1 MKIKHLAAATALA
14 IAAAATAA
22 TADQFSECL
31 VNEAEAE
38 AVGTMSRAQKF
49 ALESQAELLG
59 ENYRAI
65 MEQQGMTAMQSIELF
80 RRLAT
85 KEGMMNEGMAY
96 VFIFSM
102 TCAKH
107 LDRGV

>member
-14 IAAAATAA
+14 IAAATAA
-22 TADQFSECL
+22 TADQFSDCL
-31 VNEAEAE
+31 INEAEAE
-38 AVGTMSRAQKF
+38 VGVTMSRAQKF

>member
-1 MKIKHLAAATALA
+1 MKIKHIVAATVLA
-14 IAAAATAA
+14 IVGVATTA

-31 VNEAEAE
+31 INEAEAE
-38 AVGTMSRAQKF
+38 VGATMSRTQRF
-49 ALESQAELLG
+49 VLQSQAELLG
-59 ENYRAI
+59 ENFREI

-80 RRLAT
+80 RRFAT
-85 KEGMMNEGMAY
+85 KEGMMDEGMAY

>member
-1 MKIKHLAAATALA
+1 MKIKHIVAATALA
-14 IAAAATAA
+14 ISAAATAA

-38 AVGTMSRAQKF
+38 VGANMSRAQKF
-49 ALESQAELLG
+49 VLQSQAELLG
-59 ENYRAI
+59 ENFREI

-80 RRLAT
+80 RRFAT
-85 KEGMMNEGMAY
+85 KEGMMDEGMAY

>member
-1 MKIKHLAAATALA
+1 
-14 IAAAATAA
+14 
-22 TADQFSECL
+22 
-31 VNEAEAE
+31 
-38 AVGTMSRAQKF
+38 MSRAQKF

-65 MEQQGMTAMQSIELF
+65 MEQQGITAMQSIELF

-96 VFIFSM
+96 VFMFSM
-102 TCAKH
+102 TCAEH
-107 LDRGV
+107 LD